1 MLKKLIACAIA
12 LSVILTAFVS
22 CEINQGEDGNPPSS
36 SDQAD
41 NSGGQQSP
49 SDKPDDSQVGA
60 PQSVAVVYPE
70 GASDT
75 SMANVIWQTVRNEF
89 DGAVYFN
96 SDAKE
101 QSEREIVIGNTSR
114 RISSKA
120 KSLLDT
126 ERERSNCDYP
136 MFLIYSDGSSLAC
149 VFDDN
154 ADARDMLLEY
164 LTENKIPENLF
175 ELSKGVIYVNDIV
188 SVQEKKDEITLANA
202 WSVIE
207 EEVGSEITNELKAL
221 YSLYSDDI
229 ISWFANLYEPCVC
242 VCEGECKNTQ
252 YCGGGGYYYSN
263 SGRNTPGYLPDIEST
278 HQALGWISASGMTGG
293 WHYNTVIPDWM
304 EKQVVRFIKSRQ
316 DPNGYFYHPQW
327 SKEAINNNTSR
338 RTRDLQWALAT
349 LEGFGVAPTY
359 NINDVK
365 GDGILYDGT
374 PISDTTTVSS
384 RHLTERLSA
393 SEAICVSKI
402 VNANA
407 ALPSYLVDA
416 NGMRAYLKGLDITEK
431 SYHIGNELAGVA
443 EEVAWR
449 DVQLK
454 EEGKEQLAEILINWL
469 NLNQNPNTG
478 LWSDTTDYYS
488 VNGFFKITFV
498 YNGLGYPIPNIEKGL
513 SASID
518 AILSNDIPD
527 AVTDVYNTWYN
538 VLNVMENIENCYEE
552 NNASVDAALEVL
564 YSKAGAAISKTRE
577 KLALFL
583 KDDGSFSY
591 NRKYTSATS
600 QGMPVAIPNTNEG
613 DINAT
618 VIATTGTANRIL
630 AVLGFDES
638 QRIPM
643 YTRADLLKYL
653 QILENLG
660 PVIKDEEPTPELITF
675 NNGTVGQMP
684 EEAECEYNSNSFNG
698 GYYPANNGFEII
710 KDTSPG
716 SERGNIFKIES
727 VKGLYNSVKFN
738 VPGSNFSGQCFVFE
752 SDMCIPSSS
761 LDYAIRLRMD
771 DCYAIA
777 FKMYDGKVNLW
788 DVSTSGTVIEQ
799 TDLDIG
805 IPFGQWFN
813 LKVEYYKGD
822 HDSVRIKTYV
832 DGVLMAVSDNYYD
845 QYGKKITQGTAT
857 PSSIYSY
864 VSLSTMSGLNT
875 TILLDNVLCYKN
887 SQAYEAYTSTD
898 RPLTVNVDAP
908 DPGEKIYT
916 FDDCGGQNSFPEG
929 FKVSGSGVTVTG
941 DTDKSLNIS
950 AQSAGAVIEIPA
962 NNREYGANCFIT
974 ELDIAPHTLSAGSK
988 LRLEL
993 VGRKDSGINLAIF
1006 DLVVV
1011 EQDGERFLAVA
1022 DAHAGVTSTVLHSL
1036 LIPCNAESKL
1046 RMEHYDDENITVVY
1060 LNGKAITASAIA
1072 VKGSQK
1078 PGFGALR
1085 ISNIGSGETAL
1096 EVDNIKVE
1104 SIIKELDIEKFENER
1119 LYNFDT
1125 RPYNDVILESS
1136 YVTGASDKSVVLYA
1150 AEGSVKF
1157 PATVRMPLV
1166 TVTRLDTNISFSGNG
1181 EYSVSFSDKYGN
1193 PIAVLCISVEKGFA
1207 TVYERT
1213 ESGRSE
1219 TPLGKFN
1226 VSGSFNLTLEWY
1238 KNEQIIAV
1246 SKNGKLMAL
1255 TSLYYSGGSV
1265 NEWVESVKISASG
1278 GDGSADIDNVRCES
1292 LYEIFEL
1299 PEDFDSENT
1308 ESGAEKITFETT
1320 GSAAMLP
1327 SAITYHLS
1335 SPGASFKIEQLIRNE
1350 KLTRVISMTS
1360 NVGGNDAVRI
1370 ALTKRAS
1377 GANCVTFE
1385 TDMYI
1390 DYESSSSWRNM
1401 QFWIQTRDGNS
1412 SAYMFEIWDSSLFS
1426 ENGGST
1432 NVARGFTGVG
1442 TWFTLKVEYY
1452 DGGYVIVYSNGE
1464 PIYTGNGYRGKADG
1478 AAAIPAKDIERINIY
1493 PYGDFAVTYKLDNI
1507 SLVQGVK
1514 TYVAPE
1520 IEKEPESELGKV
1532 EDVLTFED
1540 GLVNEATD
1548 FASGS
1553 INGTT
1558 AEIEEESDGNHV
1570 LVFTTPASSSVNNI
1584 IKVNYTKADADLSN
1598 GIAFEFDVNIT
1609 YTKSDDYLYIQL
1621 RDKNGASAAFISI
1634 ENNSIVVYSS
1644 GSSYE
1649 FGSIKLTKG
1658 EMSRVKVEY
1667 GDTDNGVFIRISVN
1681 GNVSYEKDAYLSR
1694 DGRSIPSADISYIE
1708 LSTWRQI
1715 SAKMDDITFYRSVLT
1730 PPEKKEPEAEEKLPE
1745 TYDFESGEV
1754 PSSMTLLTDN
1764 TSCVVE
1770 EDTDRGKY
1778 LNFTTAANTWGTGF
1792 YVPVLTDE
1800 AGANCIAFE
1809 ADMSLNVL
1817 SGVGLRFQFMNE
1829 GGGYNMWFEIQ
1840 KNGSNLYFLLYTK
1853 SSSNCYASS
1862 DAIALNGNDNWF
1874 NLRVEYYEGDRDS
1887 VRTKVYINEILV
1899 FVSDMFMSNG
1909 SCGCSTHGPS
1919 VTPATVSNTAK
1930 IRIRNDYSAYSGTLY
1945 IDNIK
1950 FERIV
1955 KECKDDAITAQRP

>member
-1 MLKKLIACAIA
+1 MLKKLIVCAFA
-12 LSVILTAFVS
+12 LTFILTAFAS
-22 CEINQGEDGNPPSS
+22 CKVKKDESNNLSSSDQNSSNQNA

-41 NSGGQQSP
+41 NSQAVS
-49 SDKPDDSQVGA
+49 
-60 PQSVAVVYPE
+60 VVYPE
-70 GASDT
+70 GLSD
-75 SMANVIWQTVRNEF
+75 AYVAEEIWRSVLYSF
-89 DGAVYFN
+89 DTITKFN
-96 SDAKE
+96 SDAEE
-101 QSEREIVIGNTSR
+101 QAAREIVIGNTNR

-120 KSLLDT
+120 SELLEI
-126 ERERSNCDYP
+126 EREANNCEYP
-136 MFLIYSDGSSLAC
+136 MFLIYSDGNSLAC

-154 ADARDMLLEY
+154 AEARSMLLEY
-164 LTENKIPENLF
+164 LSENRIPENLF
-175 ELSKGVIYVNDIV
+175 KHSKGVLYVNDII
-188 SVQEKKDEITLANA
+188 SVQEAKDEVTVSKA
-202 WSVIE
+202 WSAIE
-207 EEVGSEITNELKAL
+207 EKVGSEITKELKAL
-221 YSLYSDDI
+221 YSLYTDDI
-229 ISWFANLYEPCVC
+229 ISWFANLYEPYVC
-242 VCEGECKNTQ
+242 VCDGECKNTQ

-293 WHYNTVIPDWM
+293 AHYNTVIPDWM
-304 EKQVVRFIKSRQ
+304 EKQIVRFIKSRQ

-327 SKEAINNNTSR
+327 SKDAINNNTSR
-338 RTRDLQWALAT
+338 RTRDLQWALST
-349 LEGFGVAPTY
+349 LEGFGAFPTY
-359 NINDVK
+359 DINGVK

-374 PISDTTTVSS
+374 PLSDIAATSS
-384 RHLTERLSA
+384 VHLIEKLIA
-393 SEAICVSKI
+393 SKAVGVSKI
-402 VNANA
+402 ISVDAT
-407 ALPSYLVDA
+407 LPSYLVDA
-416 NGMRAYLKGLDITEK
+416 DGMRAYLSGLDITEK

-443 EEVAWR
+443 EEVVWR

-454 EEGKEQLAEILINWL
+454 EQGKEPLADILINWL
-469 NLNQNPNTG
+469 NLKQNPITG
-478 LWSDTTDYYS
+478 LWSDKTDYYS

-498 YNGLGYPIPNIEKGL
+498 YNGLGYPIPNVEKGL

-518 AILSNDIPD
+518 AIMSEASPD

-538 VLNVMENIENCYEE
+538 VLNVIENIQNYYKAGNE
-552 NNASVDAALEVL
+552 SVDAALEVL
-564 YSKAGAAISKTRE
+564 YSKAGAAIAKTRE
-577 KLALFL
+577 KLVLFL
-583 KDDGSFSY
+583 KNDGSFSY
-591 NRKYTSATS
+591 NQKTTSATS
-600 QGMPVAIPNTNEG
+600 QGMPVAIPGTNEG

-653 QILENLG
+653 HILEKLG
-660 PVIKDEEPTPELITF
+660 PVIKDEEPKPEKITF
-675 NNGTVGQMP
+675 KDDVIGQLP
-684 EEAECEYNSNSFNG
+684 EDAECEYSADSFKG
-698 GYYPANNGFEII
+698 GYYPANNGFEVI
-710 KDTSPG
+710 KDTTADSK
-716 SERGNIFKIES
+716 RGKIFKIES
-727 VKGLYNSVKFN
+727 VKGLYNSVKFE
-738 VPGSNFSGQCFVFE
+738 VPGSNFSGQCFAFE
-752 SDMCIPSSS
+752 ADMCIPSSS
-761 LDYAIRLRMD
+761 LDYAVRLRMD

-788 DVSTSGTVIEQ
+788 DVSTTGTVIEQ

-813 LKVEYYKGD
+813 LKVEYYKGE
-822 HDSVRIKTYV
+822 HGSVRIKTYI
-832 DGVLMAVSDNYYD
+832 DGILMAVSDNYYD
-845 QYGKKITQGTAT
+845 QYGKKITQGNGT
-857 PSSIYSY
+857 PSSTYSY
-864 VSLSTMSGLNT
+864 VSLSTMAGLNT

-887 SQAYEAYTSTD
+887 SQAYEAYTSLD

-916 FDDCGGQNSFPEG
+916 FDDCEGQNSFPDG
-929 FKVSGSGVTVTG
+929 FVVSGSGVTVNG
-941 DTDKSLNIS
+941 DTDKTLNIS
-950 AQSAGAVIEIPA
+950 AQSAGSVIEIPA
-962 NNREYGANCFIT
+962 NNRVYGANCFVT
-974 ELDIAPHTLSAGSK
+974 EMDIAPHTLSAGSK

-993 VGRKDSGINLAIF
+993 VGKKDPTVKLAIF
-1006 DLVVV
+1006 DLVVI
-1011 EQDGERFLAVA
+1011 EQNGEKHLALA

-1036 LIPCNAESKL
+1036 LIPCNAENKL
-1046 RMEHYDDENITVVY
+1046 RLEHYDNENITIVY
-1060 LNGKAITASAIA
+1060 INGTAITASAIA

-1085 ISNIGSGETAL
+1085 ISNIGSSETVL
-1096 EVDNIKVE
+1096 EIDNLKIE
-1104 SIIKELDIEKFENER
+1104 SVIKELKVEKYDNEK
-1119 LYNFDT
+1119 LFDFDT
-1125 RPYNDVILESS
+1125 GSYDEVALE
-1136 YVTGASDKSVVLYA
+1136 GASVVGGSDKSVILYA
-1150 AEGSVKF
+1150 TEGSVKF
-1157 PATVRMPLV
+1157 PATIRSPLV
-1166 TVTRLDTNISFSGNG
+1166 TVTRFDADVSFSGSG
-1181 EYSVSFSDKYGN
+1181 EYSVSFGDKNGN
-1193 PIAVLCISVEKGFA
+1193 PIAVLYMNVKDGNVSI
-1207 TVYERT
+1207 YECT
-1213 ESGRSE
+1213 ESGKSE
-1219 TPLGKFN
+1219 TPLAEFD
-1226 VSGSFNLTLEWY
+1226 VDGSFSLTLEWY
-1238 KNEQIIAV
+1238 KNEQMIAV
-1246 SKNGKLMAL
+1246 LKDDKLMAL
-1255 TSLYYSGGSV
+1255 TSMYYSEETV
-1265 NEWVESVKISASG
+1265 NEWAESFKISASG
-1278 GDGSADIDNVRCES
+1278 GNGSIDIDNVRCES
-1292 LYEIFEL
+1292 LYEIFVL
-1299 PEDFDSENT
+1299 PDDFDSENT

-1320 GSAAMLP
+1320 GSVAMLP
-1327 SAITYHLS
+1327 SAITYNLS
-1335 SPGASFKIEQLIRNE
+1335 SPGASFKIEQLIRDE

-1370 ALTKRAS
+1370 GLTKKIP

-1385 TDMYI
+1385 ADMYI
-1390 DYESSSSWRNM
+1390 DYDDSATWRNM
-1401 QFWIQTRDGNS
+1401 QFWIQTKDGNS

-1432 NVARGFTGVG
+1432 NVAKGFTGVR

-1452 DGGYVIVYSNGE
+1452 DGGYVIVYSNGK
-1464 PIYTGNGYRGKADG
+1464 PIYTGDGYRGKADG
-1478 AAAIPAKDIERINIY
+1478 ASPISAGDIERINLY

-1507 SLVQGVK
+1507 SLIQEVK

-1540 GLVNEATD
+1540 GLLNEATD

-1558 AEIEEESDGNHV
+1558 AKIEEESDGNHV

-1658 EMSRVKVEY
+1658 EMSQVKVEY

-1681 GNVSYEKDAYLSR
+1681 GSVSYEKDAYLSR
-1694 DGRSIPSADISYIE
+1694 DGKSISSADISYIE

-1715 SAKMDDITFYRSVLT
+1715 TAKMDDITFYRAALT

-1745 TYDFESGEV
+1745 VYDFESGEL

-1792 YVPVLTDE
+1792 YVPVLSDE
-1800 AGANCIAFE
+1800 DGANCIAFE

-1817 SGVGLRFQFMNE
+1817 SGAGLRFQFMNE

-1862 DAIALNGNDNWF
+1862 DAIAVNGNDNWF

-1887 VRTKVYINEILV
+1887 VRTKVYVNEILV
-1899 FVSDMFMSNG
+1899 FVSDMFMSSGN
-1909 SCGCSTHGPS
+1909 CGCSSHGPS

-1955 KECKDDAITAQRP
+1955 KECEDDAITAQRP